1 MQSKKMNLIETVVS
15 VAIGYVVA
23 LLSQIVV
30 FPLFDIKVSLIDN
43 LLIGLLFTVISI
55 IRGYFVRRLF
65 NWIDFNR
72 TINTRGNING

>member
-1 MQSKKMNLIETVVS
+1 MQTKKMSLIETIVS
-15 VAIGYVVA
+15 VAIGYIVA

-30 FPLFDIKVSLIDN
+30 FPLFDIEVSLIDN

-55 IRGYFVRRLF
+55 IRGYYIRRLF

-72 TINTRGNING
+72 TINTRGK

>member
-1 MQSKKMNLIETVVS
+1 MQSKKMSLIETVLS
-15 VAIGYVVA
+15 VLIGYIVA

-30 FPLFDIKVSLIDN
+30 FPLFDIEVSLIDN

-55 IRGYFVRRLF
+55 IRGYYVRRLF

-72 TINTRGNING
+72 TTNTRGK

>member
-1 MQSKKMNLIETVVS
+1 MQSKKMSLIETVLS
-15 VAIGYVVA
+15 VLIGYIVA

-30 FPLFDIKVSLIDN
+30 FPLFDIEVSLIDN

-55 IRGYFVRRLF
+55 IRGYYIRRLF

-72 TINTRGNING
+72 TINTRGK

>member
-1 MQSKKMNLIETVVS
+1 MQSKKMSLIETVLS
-15 VAIGYVVA
+15 VLIGYIVA

-30 FPLFDIKVSLIDN
+30 FPLFDIEVSLTDN
-43 LLIGLLFTVISI
+43 LLTGLLFTVISI

-72 TINTRGNING
+72 TISTKGN

>member
-1 MQSKKMNLIETVVS
+1 MQSKKMSLIETVLS
-15 VAIGYVVA
+15 VLIGYIVA

-30 FPLFDIKVSLIDN
+30 FPLFDIEVSLTDN

-55 IRGYFVRRLF
+55 IRGYYIRRLF

-72 TINTRGNING
+72 TTNTRGK

>member
-1 MQSKKMNLIETVVS
+1 MQTKKMSLIETIVG
-15 VAIGYVVA
+15 VAIGYIVA

-30 FPLFDIKVSLIDN
+30 FPLFDIEVSLTDN

-55 IRGYFVRRLF
+55 IRGYYIRRLF

-72 TINTRGNING
+72 TINIEER

>member
-1 MQSKKMNLIETVVS
+1 MQTKKMSLIETIVGVT
-15 VAIGYVVA
+15 IGYVVA

-55 IRGYFVRRLF
+55 IRGYYIRRLF

-72 TINTRGNING
+72 TINTRGK

>member
-1 MQSKKMNLIETVVS
+1 MQTKKMSLIETIVS

-30 FPLFDIKVSLIDN
+30 FPLFDIEVSLIDN
-43 LLIGLLFTVISI
+43 LLIGLLFTVSSL
-55 IRGYFVRRLF
+55 IRGYYVRTLF

-72 TINTRGNING
+72 TINTRGE

>member
-1 MQSKKMNLIETVVS
+1 MQSKKMSLIETVLS
-15 VAIGYVVA
+15 VLIGYIVA

-55 IRGYFVRRLF
+55 IRGYYIRRLF

-72 TINTRGNING
+72 TINTRGK

>member
-1 MQSKKMNLIETVVS
+1 MQSKKMSLIETVLS
-15 VAIGYVVA
+15 VLIGYIVA

-30 FPLFDIKVSLIDN
+30 FPLFDIEVSLIDN

-55 IRGYFVRRLF
+55 IRGYYIRRLF

-72 TINTRGNING
+72 TTNTRGK

>member
-1 MQSKKMNLIETVVS
+1 MQTKKMSLIETVLS
-15 VAIGYVVA
+15 VLIGYIVA

-30 FPLFDIKVSLIDN
+30 FPLFDIEVSLIDN

-55 IRGYFVRRLF
+55 IRGYYIRRLF

-72 TINTRGNING
+72 TTNTRGK

>member
-1 MQSKKMNLIETVVS
+1 MQSKNMSLIETVLS
-15 VAIGYVVA
+15 VLIGYIVA

-30 FPLFDIKVSLIDN
+30 FPLFDIEVSLIDN

-55 IRGYFVRRLF
+55 IRGYYIRRLF

-72 TINTRGNING
+72 TTNTRGK

>member
-1 MQSKKMNLIETVVS
+1 MQSKKMSLIETIVS

-30 FPLFDIKVSLIDN
+30 FPLFDIEVSLIDN

-55 IRGYFVRRLF
+55 IRGYYIRRLF

-72 TINTRGNING
+72 TINTRGK

>member
-1 MQSKKMNLIETVVS
+1 MQSKKMSLIETIVGVT
-15 VAIGYVVA
+15 IGYVVA

-30 FPLFDIKVSLIDN
+30 FPLFNIEVSLIDN

-72 TINTRGNING
+72 TINTRGK

>member
-1 MQSKKMNLIETVVS
+1 MKSKKMSLIETVLS
-15 VAIGYVVA
+15 VLIGYIVA

-30 FPLFDIKVSLIDN
+30 FPLFDIEVSLIDN

-55 IRGYFVRRLF
+55 IRGYYVRRLF

-72 TINTRGNING
+72 TTNTRGK

>member
-1 MQSKKMNLIETVVS
+1 MQTKKMSLIETVLS
-15 VAIGYVVA
+15 VLIGYIVA

-55 IRGYFVRRLF
+55 IRGYYVRRLF

-72 TINTRGNING
+72 TTNTRGK

>member
-1 MQSKKMNLIETVVS
+1 MQTKKMSLIETVLS
-15 VAIGYVVA
+15 VLIGYIVA

-30 FPLFDIKVSLIDN
+30 FPLFDIEVSLIDN

-55 IRGYFVRRLF
+55 IRGYYIRRLF

-72 TINTRGNING
+72 TINTRGK

>member
-1 MQSKKMNLIETVVS
+1 MQSKKMSLIETVLS
-15 VAIGYVVA
+15 VLIGYIVA

-55 IRGYFVRRLF
+55 IRGYYIRRLF

-72 TINTRGNING
+72 TINIEER

>member
-1 MQSKKMNLIETVVS
+1 MQTKRMSLIETVLS
-15 VAIGYVVA
+15 VLIGYIVA

-30 FPLFDIKVSLIDN
+30 FPLFDIEVSLIDN

-55 IRGYFVRRLF
+55 IRGYYIRRLF

-72 TINTRGNING
+72 TINTRGK

>member
-1 MQSKKMNLIETVVS
+1 MQSKKMSLIETVLS
-15 VAIGYVVA
+15 VLIGYIVA

-30 FPLFDIKVSLIDN
+30 FPLFDIEVSLIDN

-55 IRGYFVRRLF
+55 IRGYYVRRLF

-72 TINTRGNING
+72 TINTRGE

>member
-1 MQSKKMNLIETVVS
+1 MQSKKMSLIETVLS
-15 VAIGYVVA
+15 VLIGYIVA

-43 LLIGLLFTVISI
+43 LLMGLLFTVISI
-55 IRGYFVRRLF
+55 IRGYYIRRLF

-72 TINTRGNING
+72 TINIEER